1 MPSKQFEEKQIV
13 EKDLPKEALKE
24 KEALKAEKN
33 EKSEKQENKDKQE
46 KVEKELK
53 EQKEHKDVH
62 DIKQYP
68 KEGKEKEKEKEY
80 QKDKEKEHKLEGKEG
95 HLDKVPKTEGHEIY
109 PQAQLAAA
117 PAGVGAQKNLE
128 KYSAFEKFQKEIKAE
143 IKEFKLEKHETKE
156 KLEIKEFKHEK
167 FEKFEK
173 IEFEGV
179 VGYGSPGGPVEQ
191 RLAALEATVAQLLHF
206 IPENLRPDL
215 SQGAL
220 KQEPDAAKQGT
231 AGAAK
236 APEAKEPQAKGKG

>member
-13 EKDLPKEALKE
+13 EKDLPKESLKE

-68 KEGKEKEKEKEY
+68 KEKAEKESKEKEHKE
-80 QKDKEKEHKLEGKEG
+80 KEKEHKLEGKES
-95 HLDKVPKTEGHEIY
+95 LLEKFPKTEGHEVY

-117 PAGVGAQKNLE
+117 PAGVGGQKSLE
-128 KYSAFEKFQKEIKAE
+128 KYSAVEKFQKEIKAE
-143 IKEFKLEKHETKE
+143 IKEFKHEKIEIKE
-156 KLEIKEFKHEK
+156 KFEIKEFKHEK
-167 FEKFEK
+167 FEKFEY
-173 IEFEGV
+173 EGV
-179 VGYGSPGGPVEQ
+179 VGFGPPGGPVEQ
-191 RLAALEATVAQLLHF
+191 RVAALEAAVAQLLHF

-220 KQEPDAAKQGT
+220 KQEPDAAKQGAVGT
-231 AGAAK
+231 AK
-236 APEAKEPQAKGKG
+236 APEAKEPQGKGKS